1 MRKDFYEQH
10 FKHGRLTDCFPVSS
24 RKICFIMKD
33 FLTEEEMEDHAEETG
48 EPLEPDEIPTRLITY
63 LERNMPFK
71 YGVITFPTGIE
82 EAYAQRDELEVAWVV
97 VSNGFYIFERLV
109 QHPDRPDSVTIEWY
123 EIPNREYAH
132 LCKGTANID
141 GRVYAY
147 GMVRSVFKR
156 TGVQQWE
163 NITTIKNHPN
173 LHDDL
178 KDAMGR
184 SVGDRVGFSAM
195 DGFNGEDIYAG
206 GNGGDCWHYDGKQ
219 WRRKDLPL
227 NSDISS
233 IACTPE
239 GQVYIAC
246 RVGPVIVGRDDTWKT
261 LAEVDQIRSA
271 AYFNGVMY
279 FVSVLGWL
287 KSHKAGEDQLSEAAI
302 EKDLPKYMQ
311 RNLRGI
317 ASCSECLVAYTD
329 IQAYAYDGKEWRE
342 IIEIPSLSSYT

>member
-1 MRKDFYEQH
+1 MRKDFYEQY
-10 FKHGRLTDCFPVSS
+10 FKHGRLISCFPVSS
-24 RKICFIMKD
+24 KNIAFILKD
-33 FLTEEEMEDHAEETG
+33 SMTEEEMEKHIEETG
-48 EPLEPDEIPTRLITY
+48 EPIEPDELPTKLIVY
-63 LERNMPFK
+63 LEKNMPFK
-71 YGVITFPTGIE
+71 YGVATWATGVE
-82 EAYAQRDELEVAWVV
+82 EAHPQWDNEDGWI
-97 VSNGFYIFERLV
+97 VSTNDLHAYEMLV
-109 QHPDRPDSVTIEWY
+109 RHPEKPPRRIQWY
-123 EIPNREYAH
+123 EMPNREYAH

-233 IACTPE
+233 IVCTPE